1 MASPPLNG
9 SPSVTEAVGGRD
21 SRRVPGRTTSTE
33 VKREQAILAN
43 MKDLKL
49 AQNNIV
55 LMLYGCGIITIKTPL
70 CHMCISICKSIY
82 WKDYWRHS

>member
-21 SRRVPGRTTSTE
+21 SRRVPGRTTSAE

-43 MKDLKL
+43 MKDPKL

-55 LMLYGCGIITIKTPL
+55 RMWNNYNKNTTLSHVYFYL
-70 CHMCISICKSIY
+70 
-82 WKDYWRHS
+82 

>member
-21 SRRVPGRTTSTE
+21 SRRVPGRTTSAE
-33 VKREQAILAN
+33 VKREQYMCYVLYINN
-43 MKDLKL
+43 MKDPKL

-55 LMLYGCGIITIKTPL
+55 RMWNNYNKNTTLSHVYFYL
-70 CHMCISICKSIY
+70 
-82 WKDYWRHS
+82 

>member
-33 VKREQAILAN
+33 VKREQVILAN
-43 MKDLKL
+43 IKDLKL

-55 LMLYGCGIITIKTPL
+55 RMWNNYNKNTTLSHVYFYL
-70 CHMCISICKSIY
+70 
-82 WKDYWRHS
+82 